1 VHGRRAHVE
10 KPRIAA
16 RSLKTQQRA
25 KLHNAEV
32 DVILGEP
39 VGRTVGLEKR
49 RPIDGPAATGVIAP
63 ESLER
68 R

>member
-1 VHGRRAHVE
+1 LRRGLSKLNSV
-10 KPRIAA
+10 R
-16 RSLKTQQRA
+16 KTDV
-25 KLHNAEV
+25 EV

-39 VGRTVGLEKR
+39 VGRTVCLEKR
-49 RPIDGPAATGVIAP
+49 HPINGPAATGVIAP